1 MKFLHLADLHLGKRV
16 NGFSMLE
23 DQAHILRQILAIL
36 DDERLDGV
44 LIAGDVYDKSVPS
57 VEAVELLDGFLTELR
72 ARGVPVLLISGNHD
86 SPERLA
92 FGGRV
97 MDSCGIHISPVY
109 DGALAPVTLHDE
121 FGPVHVWLLPFVKP
135 AHVRRW
141 FPDADIESYTDAVAE
156 AVAHMDIDTAA
167 RNVLVTHQFVTGG
180 ARSGSEEL
188 SVGGTD
194 NVDSGVFAPFDYVA
208 LGHLH
213 GAQNIGRET
222 IRYAGSPLKYSFSE
236 ARQHKSVTV
245 VTLGEKGDVQV
256 RTVALTPLRE
266 LREIRG
272 SYDELTARSFYEH
285 TTYRSDYLHLILTD
299 EQDVFD
305 AMSRLRTIYPYLM
318 TLDYD
323 NARTRAAGGMSVPA
337 ETERRTPLELF
348 EALYQR
354 QNHRPMSEVQRA
366 YIAQLMEQI
375 MEQIMEVQ
383 G

>member
-23 DQAHILRQILAIL
+23 DQAYILRQILAIL
-36 DDERLDGV
+36 DDEQPDGV

-109 DGALAPVTLHDE
+109 DGALAPVTLQDA

-180 ARSGSEEL
+180 TRSGSEEL

-213 GAQNIGRET
+213 GAQHIGRET

-236 ARQHKSVTV
+236 ARQHKSVTI

-348 EALYQR
+348 EALYKR

-375 MEQIMEVQ
+375 MEVQ

>member
-36 DDERLDGV
+36 DDEQPDGV

-57 VEAVELLDGFLTELR
+57 VEAVGLLDGFLTELR

-109 DGALAPVTLHDE
+109 DGALAPVTLQDA

-141 FPDADIESYTDAVAE
+141 FPDADIESYTDAAAE

-180 ARSGSEEL
+180 TRSGSEEL

-213 GAQNIGRET
+213 GAQHIGRET

-348 EALYQR
+348 DALYAR
-354 QNHRPMSEVQRA
+354 QNHQPMSEVQRE

-375 MEQIMEVQ
+375 MEVQ

>member
-36 DDERLDGV
+36 DDEQPDGV

-57 VEAVELLDGFLTELR
+57 VEAVGLLDGFLTELR

-180 ARSGSEEL
+180 TRSGSEEL

-213 GAQNIGRET
+213 GAQHIGRET

-375 MEQIMEVQ
+375 MEVQ

>member
-36 DDERLDGV
+36 DDEQPDGV

-57 VEAVELLDGFLTELR
+57 VEAVGLLDGFLTELR

-109 DGALAPVTLHDE
+109 DGALAPVTLQDA

-180 ARSGSEEL
+180 TRSGSEEL

-213 GAQNIGRET
+213 GAQHIGRET

-337 ETERRTPLELF
+337 GMERRTPLELF

-375 MEQIMEVQ
+375 MEVQ

>member
-36 DDERLDGV
+36 DDEQPDGV

-109 DGALAPVTLHDE
+109 NGALAPVTLQDA

-141 FPDADIESYTDAVAE
+141 SPDADIESYTDAVAE

-180 ARSGSEEL
+180 TRSGSEEL

-213 GAQNIGRET
+213 GAQQIGRET

-305 AMSRLRTIYPYLM
+305 AISRLRTIYPYLM

-375 MEQIMEVQ
+375 MEVQ

>member
-36 DDERLDGV
+36 DDEQPDGV

-57 VEAVELLDGFLTELR
+57 VEAVGLLDGFLTELR
-72 ARGVPVLLISGNHD
+72 TRGVPVLLISGNHD

-109 DGALAPVTLHDE
+109 DGALAPVTLHDT

-194 NVDSGVFAPFDYVA
+194 NVDSDVFAPFDYVA

-213 GAQNIGRET
+213 GAQHIGRET

-375 MEQIMEVQ
+375 MEVQ

>member
-36 DDERLDGV
+36 DDEQPDGV

-213 GAQNIGRET
+213 GAQHIGRET

-245 VTLGEKGDVQV
+245 VTLGEKGDVHV
-256 RTVALTPLRE
+256 RTAALTPLRE

-348 EALYQR
+348 EALYTR

-375 MEQIMEVQ
+375 MEVQ

>member
-36 DDERLDGV
+36 DDEQPDGV

-109 DGALAPVTLHDE
+109 DGALAPVTLQDA

-323 NARTRAAGGMSVPA
+323 NARTRAAGGMSAPA

-348 EALYQR
+348 EALYKR
-354 QNHRPMSEVQRA
+354 QNHQPMSEVQRA

-375 MEQIMEVQ
+375 MEVQ

>member
-36 DDERLDGV
+36 DDEQPDGV

-57 VEAVELLDGFLTELR
+57 VEAVGLLDGFLTELR

-109 DGALAPVTLHDE
+109 DGALAPVTLQDA

-141 FPDADIESYTDAVAE
+141 FPDADIESYTAAMAAAVAP
-156 AVAHMDIDTAA
+156 MDIDTAA

-213 GAQNIGRET
+213 GAQHIGRET

-323 NARTRAAGGMSVPA
+323 NARTRAAAGMSIPA

-348 EALYQR
+348 EALYTR

-375 MEQIMEVQ
+375 MEVQ

>member
-36 DDERLDGV
+36 DGEQPDGV

-72 ARGVPVLLISGNHD
+72 TRGVPVLLISGNHD

-109 DGALAPVTLHDE
+109 DGALAPVTLHDA

-141 FPDADIESYTDAVAE
+141 FPDADIESYTDAMAE

-180 ARSGSEEL
+180 TRSGSEEL

-213 GAQNIGRET
+213 GAQHIGRET

-375 MEQIMEVQ
+375 MEVQ

>member
-36 DDERLDGV
+36 DDEQPDGV

-57 VEAVELLDGFLTELR
+57 VEAVGLLDGFLTELR

-109 DGALAPVTLHDE
+109 DGALAPVTLQDA

-180 ARSGSEEL
+180 TRSGSEEL

-213 GAQNIGRET
+213 GAQHIGRET

-348 EALYQR
+348 EALYTR
-354 QNHRPMSEVQRA
+354 QNHQPMSDVQRA

-375 MEQIMEVQ
+375 MEVQ

>member
-36 DDERLDGV
+36 DDEQPDGV

-109 DGALAPVTLHDE
+109 DGALAPVTLQDA

-141 FPDADIESYTDAVAE
+141 FPDADIESYTDAMAE

-180 ARSGSEEL
+180 TRSGSEEL

-213 GAQNIGRET
+213 GAQHIGRET

-245 VTLGEKGDVQV
+245 VTLGEKSDVQV

-375 MEQIMEVQ
+375 MEVQ

>member
-36 DDERLDGV
+36 DDEQPDGV

-57 VEAVELLDGFLTELR
+57 VEAVGLLDGFLTELR

-109 DGALAPVTLHDE
+109 DGALAPVTLQDA

-141 FPDADIESYTDAVAE
+141 FPDADIESYTDAMAE

-180 ARSGSEEL
+180 TRSGSEEL

-213 GAQNIGRET
+213 GAQHIGRET

-305 AMSRLRTIYPYLM
+305 AISRLRTIYPYLM

-348 EALYQR
+348 EALYKR
-354 QNHRPMSEVQRA
+354 QNHQPMSEVQRA

-375 MEQIMEVQ
+375 MEVQ

>member
-36 DDERLDGV
+36 DDEQPDGV

-57 VEAVELLDGFLTELR
+57 VEAVELLDSFLTELR

-213 GAQNIGRET
+213 GAQHIGRET

-348 EALYQR
+348 EALYTR
-354 QNHRPMSEVQRA
+354 QNHQPMSEVQRE

-375 MEQIMEVQ
+375 MEVQ

>member
-36 DDERLDGV
+36 DDEQPDGV
-44 LIAGDVYDKSVPS
+44 LIAGDVYDKSVPP
-57 VEAVELLDGFLTELR
+57 VEAVELLDGFLTELC

-109 DGALAPVTLHDE
+109 DGAVAPVTLHDE
-121 FGPVHVWLLPFVKP
+121 LGPVHVWLLPFVKP
-135 AHVRRW
+135 AHVRCR
-141 FPDADIESYTDAVAE
+141 FPDADIESYTDAMAE

-213 GAQNIGRET
+213 GAQHIGRET

-256 RTVALTPLRE
+256 RTAALTPLRE

-323 NARTRAAGGMSVPA
+323 NARTRAAGGMSVPT

-375 MEQIMEVQ
+375 MEVQ

>member
-36 DDERLDGV
+36 DDEQPDGV

-57 VEAVELLDGFLTELR
+57 VEAVGLLDGFLTELR

-109 DGALAPVTLHDE
+109 DGALAPVTLHDA

-141 FPDADIESYTDAVAE
+141 FPDADIESYTDAMAE

-180 ARSGSEEL
+180 TRSGSEEL

-213 GAQNIGRET
+213 GAQHIGRET

-337 ETERRTPLELF
+337 ETERRTPPELF

-354 QNHRPMSEVQRA
+354 QNHQPMSEVQRE

-375 MEQIMEVQ
+375 MEVQ

>member
-36 DDERLDGV
+36 DDEQPDGV

-57 VEAVELLDGFLTELR
+57 VEAVGLLDGFLTELR

-109 DGALAPVTLHDE
+109 DGALAPVTLQDA

-213 GAQNIGRET
+213 GAQQIGRPT

-236 ARQHKSVTV
+236 ASQHKSVTV

-323 NARTRAAGGMSVPA
+323 NARTRAAGGMSVPT

-348 EALYQR
+348 EALYTR

-375 MEQIMEVQ
+375 MEVQ

>member
-36 DDERLDGV
+36 DDEQPDGV

-109 DGALAPVTLHDE
+109 DGALAPVTLQDA

-156 AVAHMDIDTAA
+156 AVAHMDIDTAT

-180 ARSGSEEL
+180 TRSGSEEL

-213 GAQNIGRET
+213 GAQHIGRET

-236 ARQHKSVTV
+236 ARQHKSVIV

-348 EALYQR
+348 EALYTR
-354 QNHRPMSEVQRA
+354 QNHQPMSEVQRA

-375 MEQIMEVQ
+375 MEVQ

>member
-36 DDERLDGV
+36 DDEQPDGV

-72 ARGVPVLLISGNHD
+72 TRSVPVLLISGNHD

-109 DGALAPVTLHDE
+109 DGALAPVTLQDA

-141 FPDADIESYTDAVAE
+141 FPDADIESYTDAMAE

-213 GAQNIGRET
+213 GAQHIGRET

-337 ETERRTPLELF
+337 EAERRTPLELF

-375 MEQIMEVQ
+375 MEVQ
-383 G
+383 R

>member
-36 DDERLDGV
+36 DDEQPDGV

-72 ARGVPVLLISGNHD
+72 TRGVPVLLISGNHD

-135 AHVRRW
+135 AHMRRW

-180 ARSGSEEL
+180 TRSGSEEL

-213 GAQNIGRET
+213 GAQHIGRET

-375 MEQIMEVQ
+375 MEVQ

>member
-36 DDERLDGV
+36 DNEQPDGV

-180 ARSGSEEL
+180 TRSGSEEL

-213 GAQNIGRET
+213 GAQHIGRET

-272 SYDELTARSFYEH
+272 SYDELTARSFYEY

-323 NARTRAAGGMSVPA
+323 NARTRAAGGMSAPA

-354 QNHRPMSEVQRA
+354 QNHQPMSEVQRE

-375 MEQIMEVQ
+375 MEVQ

>member
-23 DQAHILRQILAIL
+23 DQAHILRQILASL
-36 DDERLDGV
+36 DDEQPDGV

-72 ARGVPVLLISGNHD
+72 ARGVQVLLISGNHD

-109 DGALAPVTLHDE
+109 DGALAPVTLQDA

-141 FPDADIESYTDAVAE
+141 FPDADISSYTDAVTE

-180 ARSGSEEL
+180 TRSGSEEL

-213 GAQNIGRET
+213 GAQHIGRET

-256 RTVALTPLRE
+256 RTAALTPLRE

-337 ETERRTPLELF
+337 ETERCTPLELF
-348 EALYQR
+348 EALYTR
-354 QNHRPMSEVQRA
+354 QNHQPMSEVQRE

-375 MEQIMEVQ
+375 MEVQ

>member
-36 DDERLDGV
+36 DDEQPDGV

-57 VEAVELLDGFLTELR
+57 VEAVGLLDGFLTELR

-180 ARSGSEEL
+180 TRSGSEEL

-213 GAQNIGRET
+213 GAQHIGRET

-354 QNHRPMSEVQRA
+354 QNHQPMSEVQRE

-375 MEQIMEVQ
+375 MEVQ

>member
-36 DDERLDGV
+36 DDEQPDGV

-57 VEAVELLDGFLTELR
+57 VEAVELLDGFLTKLR
-72 ARGVPVLLISGNHD
+72 TRGVPVLLISGNHD

-141 FPDADIESYTDAVAE
+141 FPDADIESYTDAMAE
-156 AVAHMDIDTAA
+156 AVAHMGIDTAA

-180 ARSGSEEL
+180 TRSGSEEL

-213 GAQNIGRET
+213 GAQHIGRET

-245 VTLGEKGDVQV
+245 VTLGKKGDVQV

-348 EALYQR
+348 EALYKR
-354 QNHRPMSEVQRA
+354 QNHRPMSEVQRE

-375 MEQIMEVQ
+375 MEVQ

>member
-36 DDERLDGV
+36 DDEQPDGV

-109 DGALAPVTLHDE
+109 DGALAPVTLQDA

-141 FPDADIESYTDAVAE
+141 FPDADIESYTDAMAE

-213 GAQNIGRET
+213 GAQHIGRET

-266 LREIRG
+266 RREIRG

-337 ETERRTPLELF
+337 WMGRRTPLELF
-348 EALYQR
+348 EALYKR
-354 QNHRPMSEVQRA
+354 QNHQPMSEVQRE

-375 MEQIMEVQ
+375 MEVQ

>member
-36 DDERLDGV
+36 DDEQPDGV

-57 VEAVELLDGFLTELR
+57 VEAVGLLDGFLTELR

-109 DGALAPVTLHDE
+109 DGALAPVTLQDA

-141 FPDADIESYTDAVAE
+141 FPDADIESYTDAMAE

-180 ARSGSEEL
+180 TCSGSEEL

-213 GAQNIGRET
+213 GAQHIGRET

-318 TLDYD
+318 TLDYN

-348 EALYQR
+348 EALYKR
-354 QNHRPMSEVQRA
+354 QNHQPMSEVQRA

-375 MEQIMEVQ
+375 MEVQ

>member
-36 DDERLDGV
+36 DDEQPDGV

-57 VEAVELLDGFLTELR
+57 VEAVGLLDGFLTELR

-180 ARSGSEEL
+180 ACSGSEEL

-213 GAQNIGRET
+213 GAQHIGRET

-354 QNHRPMSEVQRA
+354 QNHQPMSEVQRA

-375 MEQIMEVQ
+375 MEVQ

>member
-1 MKFLHLADLHLGKRV
+1 MKLIHLSDLHLGKRV
-16 NGFSMLE
+16 NEFSMLE
-23 DQAHILRQILAIL
+23 DQQYILEEILRII
-36 DDERLDGV
+36 DSEKPDGV

-57 VEAVELLDGFLTELR
+57 VEAVELLDDFLTELR

-97 MDSCGIHISPVY
+97 MDGCGIHIAPVY
-109 DGALAPVTLHDE
+109 GGAVAPVVLRDE
-121 FGPVHVWLLPFVKP
+121 IGPVYLWLLPFLKP
-135 AHVRRW
+135 AHVRRG
-141 FPDADIESYTDAVAE
+141 FPDAQIESYTDAVA
-156 AVAHMDIDTAA
+156 AAIAHMDIDDSA

-213 GAQNIGRET
+213 GAQQIGRPT

-236 ARQHKSVTV
+236 ASQRKSVTV
-245 VTLGEKGDVQV
+245 VTLGEKSAVDV
-256 RTVALTPLRE
+256 RTVPLTPLRD

-354 QNHRPMSEVQRA
+354 QNHRPMSEVQRE

-375 MEQIMEVQ
+375 MEVQ

>member
-36 DDERLDGV
+36 DDEQPDGV

-57 VEAVELLDGFLTELR
+57 VEAVGLLDGFLTELR

-109 DGALAPVTLHDE
+109 DGALAPVTLQDA

-180 ARSGSEEL
+180 TRSGSEEL

-213 GAQNIGRET
+213 GAQRIGRET

-245 VTLGEKGDVQV
+245 VTLGKKGDVQV

-375 MEQIMEVQ
+375 MEVQ

>member
-23 DQAHILRQILAIL
+23 DQAHILRQIFAIL
-36 DDERLDGV
+36 DGEQPDGV

-72 ARGVPVLLISGNHD
+72 TRGVPVLLISGNHD

-180 ARSGSEEL
+180 TRSGSEEL

-213 GAQNIGRET
+213 GAQHIGSET

-305 AMSRLRTIYPYLM
+305 AVGRLRAIYPYLM

-354 QNHRPMSEVQRA
+354 QNHQPMSEVQRE

-375 MEQIMEVQ
+375 MEVQ

>member
-36 DDERLDGV
+36 DDEQPDGV

-57 VEAVELLDGFLTELR
+57 VEAVGLLDGFLTELR

-109 DGALAPVTLHDE
+109 DGALAPVTLQDA

-156 AVAHMDIDTAA
+156 AIAHMDIDTAA

-213 GAQNIGRET
+213 GAQHIGRET

-285 TTYRSDYLHLILTD
+285 PTYRSDYLHLILTD

-337 ETERRTPLELF
+337 GMERRTPLELF

-366 YIAQLMEQI
+366 YIVQL

>member
-36 DDERLDGV
+36 DDEQPYGV

-57 VEAVELLDGFLTELR
+57 VEAVGLLDGFLTELR

-86 SPERLA
+86 SPERL
-92 FGGRV
+92 GGRV

-109 DGALAPVTLHDE
+109 DGALAPVTLQDA

-135 AHVRRW
+135 AHMRRW

-213 GAQNIGRET
+213 GAQHIGRET

-285 TTYRSDYLHLILTD
+285 TTYRSNYLHLILTD

-375 MEQIMEVQ
+375 MEVQ

>member
-36 DDERLDGV
+36 DGEQPDGV

-57 VEAVELLDGFLTELR
+57 VEAVELLDSFLTELR

-180 ARSGSEEL
+180 TRSGSEEL

-213 GAQNIGRET
+213 GAQHIGRET

-256 RTVALTPLRE
+256 RTAALTPLRE

-348 EALYQR
+348 EALYTR
-354 QNHRPMSEVQRA
+354 QNHQPMSEVQRA

-375 MEQIMEVQ
+375 MEVQ

>member
-36 DDERLDGV
+36 DDEQPDGV

-57 VEAVELLDGFLTELR
+57 VEAVGLLDGFLTELR

-141 FPDADIESYTDAVAE
+141 FPDADIESYTDAMAE

-180 ARSGSEEL
+180 TRSGSEEL

-213 GAQNIGRET
+213 GAQHIGRET

-245 VTLGEKGDVQV
+245 VTLGAKGDVQV

-348 EALYQR
+348 EALYTR
-354 QNHRPMSEVQRA
+354 QNHQPMSEVQRA

-375 MEQIMEVQ
+375 MEVQ

>member
-36 DDERLDGV
+36 DDEQPDGV

-72 ARGVPVLLISGNHD
+72 TRGVPVLLISGNHD

-109 DGALAPVTLHDE
+109 DGALAPVTLQDA

-156 AVAHMDIDTAA
+156 AVAHLDIDTAA

-180 ARSGSEEL
+180 TRSGSEEL

-213 GAQNIGRET
+213 GAQHIGRET

-236 ARQHKSVTV
+236 VRQHKSVTV

-323 NARTRAAGGMSVPA
+323 NARTRAAGGMSAPA
-337 ETERRTPLELF
+337 EAERHTPLELF

-354 QNHRPMSEVQRA
+354 QNHQPMSEVQRE

-375 MEQIMEVQ
+375 MEVQ

>member
-36 DDERLDGV
+36 DDEQPDGV
-44 LIAGDVYDKSVPS
+44 LIAGDVYDKSVPP
-57 VEAVELLDGFLTELR
+57 VEAVELLDGFLTELC

-109 DGALAPVTLHDE
+109 DGAVAPVTLHDDL
-121 FGPVHVWLLPFVKP
+121 GPVHVWLLPFVKP

-141 FPDADIESYTDAVAE
+141 FPDADIGSYTDSVAE
-156 AVAHMDIDTAA
+156 AIAHMDIDTAA

-194 NVDSGVFAPFDYVA
+194 NFDSGVFAPFDYVA
-208 LGHLH
+208 LGHMH
-213 GAQNIGRET
+213 GAQHIGRET

-348 EALYQR
+348 EALYTR
-354 QNHRPMSEVQRA
+354 QNHQPMSEVQRA

-375 MEQIMEVQ
+375 MEVQ

>member
-36 DDERLDGV
+36 DDEQPDGV

-57 VEAVELLDGFLTELR
+57 VEAVGLLDGFLTELR

-109 DGALAPVTLHDE
+109 DGALAPVTLQDA

-194 NVDSGVFAPFDYVA
+194 NIDSGVFAPFDYVA

-213 GAQNIGRET
+213 GAQQIDRPT

-236 ARQHKSVTV
+236 ASQRKSATI
-245 VTLGEKGDVQV
+245 VTLDEKGAVDV
-256 RTVALTPLRE
+256 RTVPLTPLRD
-266 LREIRG
+266 LREVRG

-375 MEQIMEVQ
+375 MEVQ

>member
-36 DDERLDGV
+36 DDEQPDGV

-57 VEAVELLDGFLTELR
+57 VEAVGLLDSFLTELR
-72 ARGVPVLLISGNHD
+72 ARSVPVLLISGNHD

-109 DGALAPVTLHDE
+109 DGALAPVTLHDA

-213 GAQNIGRET
+213 GAQHIGRET

-256 RTVALTPLRE
+256 RTAALTPLRE

-337 ETERRTPLELF
+337 GTERRTPLELF
-348 EALYQR
+348 EALYAR

-375 MEQIMEVQ
+375 MEVQ

>member
-36 DDERLDGV
+36 DDEQPDGV

-57 VEAVELLDGFLTELR
+57 VEAVGLLDGFLTELR

-86 SPERLA
+86 SSERLA

-109 DGALAPVTLHDE
+109 DGALAPVTLHDT

-180 ARSGSEEL
+180 TRSGSEEL

-213 GAQNIGRET
+213 GAQHIGRET

-337 ETERRTPLELF
+337 ETERRTPSELF

-375 MEQIMEVQ
+375 MEVQ

>member
-36 DDERLDGV
+36 DDEQPDGV

-109 DGALAPVTLHDE
+109 DGALAPVTLQDA

-141 FPDADIESYTDAVAE
+141 FPDADIESYTDAMAE

-180 ARSGSEEL
+180 TRSGSEEL

-213 GAQNIGRET
+213 GAQRIGRET

-337 ETERRTPLELF
+337 ETERRTPPELF

-375 MEQIMEVQ
+375 MEVQ